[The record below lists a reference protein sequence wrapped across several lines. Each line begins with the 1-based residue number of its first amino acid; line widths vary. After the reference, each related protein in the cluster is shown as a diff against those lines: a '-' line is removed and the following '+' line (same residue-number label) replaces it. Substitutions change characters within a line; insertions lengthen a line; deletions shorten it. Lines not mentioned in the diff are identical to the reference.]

1 MPRPTCNSRCGKGP
15 CQGCWPKA
23 WPNPFRCARWCAA
36 RPERC
41 CVPCSTTAA
50 RRLRPAA
57 IAAGAVALLLWWA
70 AAVAQPAAAPAPPAS
85 QSAEAA
91 RPRIGLVLSG
101 GGARGLAHVGVL
113 KVLEELRV
121 PVDVIAGTSMGAIVG
136 GLYASGLRAEVLE
149 RELLKVRWGE
159 VFASRVERR
168 QLSQRRKEE
177 DFEISPLVELGWRD
191 GELRTP
197 SAAVSSRGLE
207 SLLRRYTLPVRDV
220 DQFDRLPIA
229 FRAVATDMET
239 GAAVVLD
246 RGDLALALR
255 SSMSVPGVF
264 SPTEVDGRVLGDGGL
279 VNNVPV
285 DVARALG
292 ADRVIVVNIG
302 TPLAPRKSLES
313 AVGLTSQMIN
323 ILTEQNVQRSL
334 ATLGAQDVLISP
346 PLPGLSSGDFDQT
359 RAGHRARLD
368 TPPRVVAV
376 RIDGTTTTNPER
388 LVAMLESQPGQ
399 VFDADRAER
408 DTRRLAAGGDYT
420 RADYQV
426 VHGDGGD
433 VLVFDLEDK
442 PWGPHYLHVGLDLNT
457 DFGGHSAFNLKVSH
471 NRHWLTN
478 NGTEWRNR
486 VQIGEVPS
494 VYTELYHPLLW
505 TASRADDWFVAAY
518 AGADRR
524 RLRRFDADSGQEQA
538 VFDLRQGQMGL
549 DLGQPWGE
557 FGEFRL
563 GWSRLALRA
572 TPTLLSAGYSGLQAT
587 SQWTEDALRARVVV
601 DQLDFATF
609 PQSGYRALAEAW
621 LGRRSGDLSGPFK
634 RFEVEGT
641 VVRSTGR
648 QSFEA
653 YVQLK
658 RADQNTDTS
667 VQRYSLGGF
676 QRLSGYQPGQL
687 VGNDLLL
694 LRLGWYRRL
703 SQAPTLTRGFFVGAT
718 LEAGNA
724 WTQRSQVGFGHLR
737 TGMSLFL
744 GADTGIGPL
753 YLGITHAP
761 KGSTGLAL
769 AIGRP

>member
-1 MPRPTCNSRCGKGP
+1 
-15 CQGCWPKA
+15 
-23 WPNPFRCARWCAA
+23 
-36 RPERC
+36 
-41 CVPCSTTAA
+41 
-50 RRLRPAA
+50 
-57 IAAGAVALLLWWA
+57 
-70 AAVAQPAAAPAPPAS
+70 
-85 QSAEAA
+85 
-91 RPRIGLVLSG
+91 
-101 GGARGLAHVGVL
+101 
-113 KVLEELRV
+113 
-121 PVDVIAGTSMGAIVG
+121 
-136 GLYASGLRAEVLE
+136 
-149 RELLKVRWGE
+149 
-159 VFASRVERR
+159 
-168 QLSQRRKEE
+168 
-177 DFEISPLVELGWRD
+177 
-191 GELRTP
+191 
-197 SAAVSSRGLE
+197 
-207 SLLRRYTLPVRDV
+207 
-220 DQFDRLPIA
+220 
-229 FRAVATDMET
+229 
-239 GAAVVLD
+239 
-246 RGDLALALR
+246 
-255 SSMSVPGVF
+255 
-264 SPTEVDGRVLGDGGL
+264 
-279 VNNVPV
+279 
-285 DVARALG
+285 
-292 ADRVIVVNIG
+292 
-302 TPLAPRKSLES
+302 
-313 AVGLTSQMIN
+313 
-323 ILTEQNVQRSL
+323 
-334 ATLGAQDVLISP
+334 
-346 PLPGLSSGDFDQT
+346 
-359 RAGHRARLD
+359 
-368 TPPRVVAV
+368 VVAV
-376 RIDGTTTTNPER
+376 RIEGTTTTNPER

-426 VHGDGGD
+426 VHGNGGD

-457 DFGGHSAFNLKVSH
+457 DFSGHSAFNLKLSH

-538 VFDLRQGQMGL
+538 VFDLRQGQLGL

-572 TPTLLSAGYSGLQAT
+572 SPTLLGAGYSGLQAT

-621 LGRRSGDLSGPFK
+621 LGRRSGDLTGPFN

-641 VVRSTGR
+641 VVRSSGR

-694 LRLGWYRRL
+694 MRLGWYRRL

-724 WTQRSQVGFGHLR
+724 WTQRSQVGFGQLR